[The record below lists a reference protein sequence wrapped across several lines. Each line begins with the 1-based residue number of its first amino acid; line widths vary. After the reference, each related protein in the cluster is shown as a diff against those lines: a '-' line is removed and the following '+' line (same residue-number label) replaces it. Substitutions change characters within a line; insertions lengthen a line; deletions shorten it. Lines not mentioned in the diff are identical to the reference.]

1 MPASLTPEEQQYIKG
16 VQANLWTEY
25 IATFSH
31 AQYMVL
37 PRWAALCEV
46 QWSTPDKKN
55 YEDFLSRLPRLIK
68 WYDAEGYNYAKHVFD
83 VKAEFTPN
91 PADGTLDITLTTID
105 NAPIHYTL
113 DGTEPTSTSPVYDG
127 ALKIKENADFSAI
140 AIRPTGNSRV
150 VSEKIDFSKSSMK
163 PIVANQP
170 VNKQYEFKGVSTLV
184 DGLKGNGNYKTGRW
198 IAFRGNDM
206 DVTIDLKQ
214 PTEISSVAISTCVE
228 KGDWV
233 FDTRGLSVEVSEDGT
248 NFTKVASEAY
258 PAMKETDKNGVYDH
272 KLTFTP
278 VTAQYVKV
286 IASPEKSIPEWHGGK
301 SYPGFLFVDEITIN

>member
-1 MPASLTPEEQQYIKG
+1 M
-16 VQANLWTEY
+16 
-25 IATFSH
+25 
-31 AQYMVL
+31 
-37 PRWAALCEV
+37 
-46 QWSTPDKKN
+46 
-55 YEDFLSRLPRLIK
+55 
-68 WYDAEGYNYAKHVFD
+68 
-83 VKAEFTPN
+83 
-91 PADGTLDITLTTID
+91 
-105 NAPIHYTL
+105 
-113 DGTEPTSTSPVYDG
+113 
-127 ALKIKENADFSAI
+127 
-140 AIRPTGNSRV
+140 
-150 VSEKIDFSKSSMK
+150 
-163 PIVANQP
+163 
-170 VNKQYEFKGVSTLV
+170 NKQYEFKGVSTLV

-248 NFTKVASEAY
+248 NFTKVASETY

>member
-105 NAPIHYTL
+105 NAPIPLHARWYR
-113 DGTEPTSTSPVYDG
+113 
-127 ALKIKENADFSAI
+127 ADEYFS
-140 AIRPTGNSRV
+140 R
-150 VSEKIDFSKSSMK
+150 
-163 PIVANQP
+163 
-170 VNKQYEFKGVSTLV
+170 L
-184 DGLKGNGNYKTGRW
+184 
-198 IAFRGNDM
+198 
-206 DVTIDLKQ
+206 
-214 PTEISSVAISTCVE
+214 
-228 KGDWV
+228 
-233 FDTRGLSVEVSEDGT
+233 
-248 NFTKVASEAY
+248 
-258 PAMKETDKNGVYDH
+258 
-272 KLTFTP
+272 
-278 VTAQYVKV
+278 
-286 IASPEKSIPEWHGGK
+286 
-301 SYPGFLFVDEITIN
+301 

>member
-1 MPASLTPEEQQYIKG
+1 MVTIK
-16 VQANLWTEY
+16 
-25 IATFSH
+25 
-31 AQYMVL
+31 
-37 PRWAALCEV
+37 
-46 QWSTPDKKN
+46 PD
-55 YEDFLSRLPRLIK
+55 
-68 WYDAEGYNYAKHVFD
+68 V
-83 VKAEFTPN
+83 
-91 PADGTLDITLTTID
+91 
-105 NAPIHYTL
+105 
-113 DGTEPTSTSPVYDG
+113 
-127 ALKIKENADFSAI
+127 
-140 AIRPTGNSRV
+140 
-150 VSEKIDFSKSSMK
+150 
-163 PIVANQP
+163 
-170 VNKQYEFKGVSTLV
+170 
-184 DGLKGNGNYKTGRW
+184 
-198 IAFRGNDM
+198 AFRGNDM